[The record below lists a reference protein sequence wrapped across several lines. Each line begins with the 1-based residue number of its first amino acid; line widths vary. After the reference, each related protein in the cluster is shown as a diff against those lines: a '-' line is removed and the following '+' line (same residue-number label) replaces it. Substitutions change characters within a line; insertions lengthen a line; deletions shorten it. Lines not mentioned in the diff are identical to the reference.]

1 MKRVKIHRFDK
12 SVVEYYWDG
21 DSFPPALELVEARG
35 ERLALLEYRKLT
47 VDTASDGAMV
57 ASYGLGKK
65 DRR

>member
-21 DSFPPALELVEARG
+21 DSFPPALELLEARG

-47 VDTASDGAMV
+47 IDMASDGAMV

-65 DRR
+65 ERR